1 MKLRDYQQEIF
12 DLIISATTNDLIQL
26 DTGAG
31 KTPIEAALCGWAEH
45 SIIVAHRNILI
56 SQCSEKLAAFSIMHD
71 TISTE
76 HTRRRCMLAHKKHG
90 KNFISRGNKKT
101 LVASIDSLISRYKRG
116 KLDLDTNLS
125 WLIVID
131 EAHHIVPD
139 NKWGD
144 LLDIFHNSR
153 VIGFTATPG
162 RMDGQSLSRKKG
174 GVFDKLVQ
182 CEYLKEKSVSKLIN
196 KNILSGFKF
205 YSPEFY
211 EKSHRH
217 RIRSD
222 TLLIANDPIKI
233 YKKFMNN
240 RRTIMMCATIKN
252 AEEHTELFRNAGI
265 SAGCISS
272 NMSAVNVS
280 RIIDLFSAGKIKVL
294 CNVDMVGEG
303 FDLPAVDGL
312 IMARQTKSFIM
323 YRQWIGR
330 ALRTS
335 PGKDIAIIVDL
346 VGNANDHG
354 YPDDNIIWDI
364 DNPPRTPSAI
374 KNAPCRCCGFWY
386 PIIDMYCPDCG
397 EENILHNRRQSITP
411 YKEIYNLDIELI
423 EASRKEADR
432 RYLQKKK
439 EMEIS
444 ESNNY
449 LISYGH
455 AGKIAE
461 GIRRN
466 FIDVIHKSGIE
477 IIKIN
482 EFIEKDRNINF
493 WFSNFTAKDADNL
506 SPKKALRI
514 FKEWQKSN

>member
-1 MKLRDYQQEIF
+1 MGK
-12 DLIISATTNDLIQL
+12 ISYRAVT
-26 DTGAG
+26 
-31 KTPIEAALCGWAEH
+31 
-45 SIIVAHRNILI
+45 
-56 SQCSEKLAAFSIMHD
+56 
-71 TISTE
+71 
-76 HTRRRCMLAHKKHG
+76 
-90 KNFISRGNKKT
+90 KKT

-116 KLDLDTNLS
+116 KLNLDTSLP
-125 WLIVID
+125 WIIVID
-131 EAHHIVPD
+131 EAHHVVPD

-144 LLDIFHNSR
+144 LLDIFQNSR

-162 RMDGQSLSRKKG
+162 RMDGKSLSRKKD
-174 GVFDKLVQ
+174 GVFDRLVQ
-182 CEYLKEKSVSKLIN
+182 CEYLKENSVSKLIN

-211 EKSHRH
+211 EESHRH

-252 AEEHTELFRNAGI
+252 AEEHATLLRDAGI
-265 SAGCISS
+265 PAGCISS
-272 NMSAVNVS
+272 KMSAVNIS

-330 ALRTS
+330 TLRTC

-364 DNPPRTPSAI
+364 DNPPPHAV
-374 KNAPCRCCGFWY
+374 
-386 PIIDMYCPDCG
+386 
-397 EENILHNRRQSITP
+397 
-411 YKEIYNLDIELI
+411 
-423 EASRKEADR
+423 
-432 RYLQKKK
+432 
-439 EMEIS
+439 
-444 ESNNY
+444 NY
-449 LISYGH
+449 
-455 AGKIAE
+455 
-461 GIRRN
+461 
-466 FIDVIHKSGIE
+466 
-477 IIKIN
+477 
-482 EFIEKDRNINF
+482 
-493 WFSNFTAKDADNL
+493 
-506 SPKKALRI
+506 
-514 FKEWQKSN
+514 